1 MRKTL
6 KRIICIIFMAVLL
19 VMTGCSRN
27 SDKVQEQTNETSQQ
41 GHKYEYPQCG
51 DYVYMVKDD
60 GIRIRE
66 YKGNEEEINI
76 PDKIDGKPVISLGSG
91 SFQYSGVRKVYIPDT
106 VSEIAAYAFE
116 GCDELEEV
124 SGCAGVEIIR
134 YEAFDACRNL
144 KNIAIP
150 QNLKVIEEG
159 CFMNCDNLESVV
171 LPETLQ
177 SIGAAAF
184 AMSDRLS
191 HIEIPDSVTYI
202 GLGAF
207 RGTEW
212 FDGLQGNVIVG
223 DNVLIHHATAAEGD
237 GENVWI
243 PQGVKML
250 STDMV
255 EDQVTKNLYI
265 PDSVETIGGYYF
277 SKMSG
282 ATVYIPSSIKY
293 IDYSEEKRNADIFG
307 LKKTFDI
314 SMVVEKRSVALR
326 FARKYGIPCKVV
338 DDVQAVYEST
348 LAEHE
353 AGQSE

>member
-1 MRKTL
+1 M
-6 KRIICIIFMAVLL
+6 KRVVKRTMCTVFMAVLL

-41 GHKYEYPQCG
+41 RQKYEYPQYG
-51 DYVYMVKDD
+51 DYVYMAKDD

-76 PDKIDGKPVISLGSG
+76 PDKIDGKPVISLGYN
-91 SFQYSGVRKVYIPDT
+91 SFEKISAKKVYIPDT
-106 VSEIAAYAFE
+106 VLEIDEYAFWDCE
-116 GCDELEEV
+116 ELEEV
-124 SGCAGVEIIR
+124 SGCAGVETINDR
-134 YEAFDACRNL
+134 AFECCKNL
-144 KNIAIP
+144 KKVAMADK
-150 QNLKVIEEG
+150 LKKIG
-159 CFMNCDNLESVV
+159 KMCFRDCDKLESIAF
-171 LPETLQ
+171 PGSLQ
-177 SIGAAAF
+177 SIGAVAF
-184 AMSDRLS
+184 ADCDELS
-191 HIEIPDSVTYI
+191 YVEIPYSVSYI

-207 RGTEW
+207 SETKW

-277 SKMSG
+277 SEMSG
-282 ATVYIPSSIKY
+282 ATVYIPSSVKY
-293 IDYSEEKRNADIFG
+293 IDYYEDRDFYSSEKPFE
-307 LKKTFDI
+307 I